1 MMQTSWSVGVLID
14 LTQCASEA
22 AWKHEWA
29 ALVWL
34 ALMSNVADDDDHD
47 DDDEEDGNDDNATHS
62 YRQLYL
68 FKSKNLNVSFLMRS

>member
-1 MMQTSWSVGVLID
+1 
-14 LTQCASEA
+14 
-22 AWKHEWA
+22 
-29 ALVWL
+29 
-34 ALMSNVADDDDHD
+34 MSNVADDDDHD